1 MAQDENKQNP
11 TAGPLTQP
19 GTPPPSNA
27 SAQPSSQNAETAQP
41 TPEPVEEYTGP
52 EPLKGEANVRLAAS
66 KKHMALQRGVTNIG
80 MSTYILPDKTGQLDG
95 FYVENPGGLVN
106 QFPQYKYVKPKA
118 PTPPATDEGQTD
130 TTEEND
136 DNDSTQS

>member
-1 MAQDENKQNP
+1 MAEQENEQNP
-11 TAGPLTQP
+11 NAGPLTQP
-19 GTPPPSNA
+19 GTS
-27 SAQPSSQNAETAQP
+27 PSSNSAPPTPEQDTGTAQP
-41 TPEPVEEYTGP
+41 TPPVEEYTGP
-52 EPLKGEANVRLAAS
+52 EPLKGDANVRLAKS
-66 KKHMALQRGVTNIG
+66 KEDMALQRGVTNIG
-80 MSTYILPDKTGQLDG
+80 MKTFILPDKEGQLAG
-95 FYVENPGGLVN
+95 FYVKDPGGLVN